1 MEFHSSPEE
10 LVAAADPRPSDSYR
24 LSPDA
29 PRSLARCAAMAIQ
42 AVPGKLVVFYLR
54 SRRCSHRRRL
64 QCFMSEST
72 SQASFWMT
80 GFQATL
86 IGCFWVT
93 PEAPTL
99 SCQ

>member
-1 MEFHSSPEE
+1 
-10 LVAAADPRPSDSYR
+10 
-24 LSPDA
+24 
-29 PRSLARCAAMAIQ
+29 
-42 AVPGKLVVFYLR
+42 
-54 SRRCSHRRRL
+54 
-64 QCFMSEST
+64 MSEST

-99 SCQ
+99 SCQFGVIAERKRSGWLVVCLAPLTVTLRIELAMSPATTSR